1 MTEHDSQIR
10 VNLDLNSLPRTI
22 MAFLSGQ

>member
-10 VNLDLNSLPRTI
+10 VNLELNSLSRTI